1 MGLDSDQVFGVG
13 LIPEFDH
20 LFFGLAYVLTGLL
33 NEIRGALNHVLRR
46 FETCPETIRIIS

>member
-1 MGLDSDQVFGVG
+1 MGLIIDQVFGVG
-13 LIPEFDH
+13 LILEFDH

-46 FETCPETIRIIS
+46 FQSCLKTIRIIS